1 MSKWEQLE
9 INFEIRPSRKDP
21 SKMTEDEFNKIY
33 APHKLAAKARAQIKS
48 VCDEVIA
55 KGFIQ
60 KWEVG
65 SMLQG
70 LAYEYRV
77 GTVYTEKFAYLN
89 VDPNQ
94 KAKPK

>member
-1 MSKWEQLE
+1 
-9 INFEIRPSRKDP
+9 
-21 SKMTEDEFNKIY
+21 MTEDEFDKIY

-77 GTVYTEKFAYLN
+77 KTVYTPEFATLAE
-89 VDPNQ
+89 DPN
-94 KAKPK
+94 KAKKGR